1 MRTDPKNH
9 DYVCESGASRNYEPI
24 RDIQHAENILRAKK
38 ELESQEDTMKKLE
51 HKTYDSKKEMDIL
64 DALEEVR
71 QLKKQRQK
79 KLTDLEP

>member
-1 MRTDPKNH
+1 
-9 DYVCESGASRNYEPI
+9 
-24 RDIQHAENILRAKK
+24 
-38 ELESQEDTMKKLE
+38 MKKLE

>member
-1 MRTDPKNH
+1 
-9 DYVCESGASRNYEPI
+9 
-24 RDIQHAENILRAKK
+24 
-38 ELESQEDTMKKLE
+38 MKKLE

-79 KLTDLEP
+79 KINDLDP